1 MCSRCHGLGYYY
13 DCSGSSPNEQGI
25 RLCECV
31 TDQCRCG
38 GEFPY
43 TFYRDMIP
51 ALCPCAPYRKK
62 FNRVLLT
69 FQNAGIPK
77 KYQFKFLQDFKYD
90 HHSTLENIY
99 KVVYTHVQDYKPGK
113 PGKGLFLWG
122 NTGNG
127 KTLLS
132 CIILNELMFSHG
144 IKCRYMNL
152 SFQFYNK
159 LRDTYSE
166 ESRDYGR
173 TYQFLQEFIDQEV
186 LLIDDLGVQ
195 RNTEWE
201 QEMLYNLI
209 DRRYQEERAT
219 FITTNQEIDTIR
231 KLFEGRIYS
240 RIIEMC
246 TLIQVDAPDFRESMK
261 LDFPR
266 TQDKNHKNGRRK

>member
-1 MCSRCHGLGYYY
+1 MTPGL
-13 DCSGSSPNEQGI
+13 
-25 RLCECV
+25 
-31 TDQCRCG
+31 
-38 GEFPY
+38 
-43 TFYRDMIP
+43 
-51 ALCPCAPYRKK
+51 CACAAYRKK
-62 FNRVLLT
+62 FTRVKLA
-69 FQNAGIPK
+69 FQNAGIPQ
-77 KYQFKFLQDFKYD
+77 KYQYKFLNDFKYD

-99 KVVYTHVQDYKPGK
+99 KVAYTHVNDYKPGK
-113 PGKGLFLWG
+113 SIKGIFLWG

-132 CIILNELMFSHG
+132 CIILNELIFYHG
-144 IKCRYMNL
+144 IRGQYMNL

-173 TYQFLQEFIDQEV
+173 TYQFLQEFIDQEF

-195 RNTEWE
+195 RNTDWE

-219 FITTNQEIDTIR
+219 FITTNQHIDTVK

-246 TLIQVDAPDFRESMK
+246 TLIQVDAPDFRETLMSN
-261 LDFPR
+261 FSTTPV
-266 TQDKNHKNGRRK
+266 KNQTKSTRKK